1 MTQTD
6 PTLLLI
12 AAAAAVIAGISK
24 GGFGGGLGF
33 VATPMIAMTLPPGS
47 AAAVM
52 LPVLILMDQVSL
64 RAYWGKWRWPLV
76 WPVLIAAAVGIGLGV
91 AAFGTVSPDWLRIGL
106 GLISILFLVFQ
117 IARARGWSPEVR
129 GRRGLRAA
137 IWGAACGFTSTISHA
152 GGPPIA
158 IYLLGERVEKT
169 VYQASTVLIFWAVNL
184 MKLGPYAA
192 VGVFSRETLTLSA
205 TMAPFAVV
213 GVLIGVW
220 AHKRVPERIYLRAM
234 AVLLSATGAK
244 LLWDG
249 ANGLMQAGG

>member
-1 MTQTD
+1 MMD
-6 PTLLLI
+6 SDLTLYAL
-12 AAAAAVIAGISK
+12 AGAAAVIAGISK

-33 VATPMIAMTLPPGS
+33 VATPMIAVALPPGA

-52 LPVLILMDQVSL
+52 LPVLIVMDQVGL
-64 RAYWGKWRWPLV
+64 RAYWRRWSWPLV

-91 AAFGTVSPDWLRIGL
+91 AAFGAVSPDWLRIGL
-106 GLISILFLVFQ
+106 GLISISFLVFQ
-117 IARARGWSPEVR
+117 IARARGWRPETRGAR
-129 GRRGLRAA
+129 GRRAA
-137 IWGAACGFTSTISHA
+137 LWGAVCGFTSTITHA

-192 VGVFSRETLTLSA
+192 VGVFGRETLTLSA
-205 TMAPFAVV
+205 MMAPFAVA

-220 AHKRVPERIYLRAM
+220 AHKRVPEQVYLRAM
-234 AVLLSATGAK
+234 AILLCATGAK

-249 ANGLMQAGG
+249 IAGLAGG